1 MTVRPRTAARKRIP
15 RQSASSEVL
24 PVTMAISIV
33 AHAFI
38 LLITFSPPDVPAGKF
53 TPQLDVVLV
62 NTKSAASPV
71 TADVL
76 AQANVDGGGNV
87 EADRRAKS
95 NLPVVR
101 DMDAA
106 AAVQLSARR
115 VEQLEEDARR
125 LLELA
130 GAQSVVAARQ
140 DPARRDPVPE
150 RADDP
155 VLDQQQ
161 LMIARLEAE
170 IAREWEAYQ
179 KLPRRKFIGARAE
192 GVVYAEYVDG
202 WRRKIEKV
210 GTENFPDEARRR
222 QLYGTLLLT
231 VSIKADGSVEK
242 VEIERSSG
250 HRVLDTAATR
260 IVDLAGPFSPFPD
273 AIRAQYDV
281 LSITRSWSFTR
292 SDLEITVSP

>member
-1 MTVRPRTAARKRIP
+1 
-15 RQSASSEVL
+15 
-24 PVTMAISIV
+24 MAVSIV
-33 AHAFI
+33 VHAFI
-38 LLITFSPPDVPAGKF
+38 LLITFSPPEVPAGKF

-62 NTKSAASPV
+62 NARSAERPAR
-71 TADVL
+71 ADVL

-87 EADRRAKS
+87 EAERRAKA

-101 DMDAA
+101 DTES

-115 VEQLEEDARR
+115 VEQLEEEARR
-125 LLELA
+125 LLALA
-130 GAQSVVAARQ
+130 GKRDADAARQ
-140 DPARRDPVPE
+140 DPVRSEPAPE
-150 RADDP
+150 RDNDP
-155 VLDQQQ
+155 MLDEQQQ
-161 LMIARLEAE
+161 MIARLEAE

-210 GTENFPDEARRR
+210 GTENFPVEARQRK
-222 QLYGTLLLT
+222 LYGSLLLT

-260 IVDLAGPFSPFPD
+260 IVDLAGPFSPFPE

-292 SDLEITVSP
+292 SDLEILVSQ